1 MGAQATA
8 ALRPV
13 QRRPPMTSANP
24 SLTIG
29 ELEAN
34 YSLYC
39 KALRLLLLEG
49 RSLARIQRTLCWER
63 LAILHSCL
71 PNRYRAPDYLAALLR
86 REIAEQAKGASPA
99 VG

>member
-1 MGAQATA
+1 
-8 ALRPV
+8 
-13 QRRPPMTSANP
+13 MTSANP
-24 SLTIG
+24 GLTIG

-39 KALRLLLLEG
+39 KALKLLLLEG
-49 RSLARIQRTLCWER
+49 RSLTRIQRTVCWER
-63 LAILHSCL
+63 LEILHSCL

-86 REIAEQAKGASPA
+86 REISEQAEGASQP